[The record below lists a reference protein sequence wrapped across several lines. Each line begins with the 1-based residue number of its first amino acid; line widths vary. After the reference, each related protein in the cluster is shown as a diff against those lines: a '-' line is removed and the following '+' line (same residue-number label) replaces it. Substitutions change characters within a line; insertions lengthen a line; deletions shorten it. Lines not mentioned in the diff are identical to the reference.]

1 MERKVKHER
10 KRKGDL
16 KWGKWWTFVLQQTII
31 YMKIQRKVTQKG
43 Y

>member
-1 MERKVKHER
+1 M
-10 KRKGDL
+10 KG
-16 KWGKWWTFVLQQTII
+16 KEGRFEWGKMMNICLQQTII